1 MMSGKKKQYHHGNLS
16 SDLVTQAI
24 KLLEQEGI
32 SALSLRRVA
41 KEAGVSQAAPYSHFK
56 DKQALL
62 TSVANEGY
70 SRFGKRMLLEAQ
82 SGKEEDYLIGLG
94 RGYIFFAMENPG
106 LFHLMF
112 GGELSKLIDVNAIN
126 DEYGS
131 SYQMLVDA
139 IDKHPLDRFS
149 KQPKP
154 LLDVA
159 FSWSL
164 VHGIANLLQAERF
177 TPEKY
182 GYKDV
187 EPFVDDL
194 LRRYLGSAE

>member
-1 MMSGKKKQYHHGNLS
+1 MTSKKKQYHHGNLS
-16 SDLVTQAI
+16 SDLLIQAI

-62 TSVANEGY
+62 TAVANEGY

-82 SGKEEDYLIGLG
+82 SGKEDDYLIGLG

-112 GGELSKLIDVNAIN
+112 GGELSKLIDATAIN
-126 DEYGS
+126 KEYGS

-139 IDKHPLDRFS
+139 IDKHPLGKFS
-149 KQPKP
+149 AQSNRQ
-154 LLDVA
+154 LDVA

-164 VHGIANLLQAERF
+164 VHGIANLLQGERLA
-177 TPEKY
+177 PELY
-182 GYKDV
+182 GYDDV
-187 EPFVDDL
+187 ESFVDGL
-194 LRRYLGSAE
+194 LRRYLGNMA